1 MGRAAC
7 VRRRAFA
14 LALHRHPSNRLAAIA
29 IGTASR
35 NAPAANAYSVVGRI
49 APRAG
54 HVERAEPPRM
64 RARTRASASDAR
76 SAGGRIAEDW
86 GWKAWAA

>member
-1 MGRAAC
+1 M
-7 VRRRAFA
+7 AFE
-14 LALHRHPSNRLAAIA
+14 LAERFERIHATAPL
-29 IGTASR
+29 GT
-35 NAPAANAYSVVGRI
+35 APAANAYSVVGRI

-54 HVERAEPPRM
+54 HVERAVPPRM